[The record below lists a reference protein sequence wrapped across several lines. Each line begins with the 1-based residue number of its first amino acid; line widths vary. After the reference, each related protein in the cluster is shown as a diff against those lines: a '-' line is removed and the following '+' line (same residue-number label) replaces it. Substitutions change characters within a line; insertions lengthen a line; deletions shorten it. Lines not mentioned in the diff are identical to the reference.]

1 MSQVIAYLLKAQV
14 RQQPAIV
21 WHIAEGTS
29 LLCGKE
35 TKGFTTS
42 RIFPTLDALTAELAD
57 AAKWSKRLQVP
68 CAECH
73 KAFNERSRRG
83 KR

>member
-1 MSQVIAYLLKAQV
+1 MSQVIAYLLKCSV
-14 RQQPAIV
+14 RQQPAIM
-21 WHIAEGTS
+21 WHIAHGTS

-42 RIFPTLDALTAELAD
+42 RIFPSLEALTAELAE
-57 AAKWSKRLQVP
+57 AGKWSKRLQVP

-73 KAFNERSRRG
+73 KAFNQPRRG